1 MNSCRHILKGCLTI
15 IVLFSMVMPVF
26 AVSYQAYRTLGEEQ
40 IKDETYEDAL
50 KSLQKAYRINP
61 KDVRTIDLIGIAYM
75 ESGSLQ
81 RAMIRFK
88 KTVMLEPGYFI
99 GFYHMGKLYEKMK
112 NAKEKAVHMY
122 KKAISLNQDFAPA
135 HESLGEIYFEDGSF
149 KKAKIHFE
157 ILSKMY
163 PDNTYYMGKLVKCF
177 VNGKN
182 HEKAISVLQILL
194 LKKPAEAKLLN
205 LLAYSLAK
213 QGHLERARKH
223 LRKALELSPTFVEA
237 MCNLGE
243 VESMDGNLENA
254 INYYENATRIKPG
267 FVRAYYLL
275 GKAYS
280 VMDIM
285 ESGGA
290 KSKYLQKSIDTL
302 DEGLSV
308 ALTVGDKESI
318 SGIYYQNGLNYLRE
332 KEYLSASEMFYEAV
346 KRKKKNINFAL
357 GLARSYIFMGKT
369 EKAEPILE
377 GLERKVEN
385 NFKVLLVYGE
395 FYMQEEKYSKARRYF
410 KKALRVNSRSRK
422 VRKNL
427 RKIEQMEY

>member
-1 MNSCRHILKGCLTI
+1 MNNCRYMINSCFAI
-15 IVLFSMVMPVF
+15 IILFSMAMPSF

-40 IKDETYEDAL
+40 IRDGTYEDAL
-50 KSLQKAYRINP
+50 ISLQKAYRINP
-61 KDVRTIDLIGIAYM
+61 KDIKTIDLIGIAYM
-75 ESGSLQ
+75 ETGSLQ
-81 RAMIRFK
+81 RALTRFK
-88 KTVMLEPGYFI
+88 KVVMLEPGYFI

-112 NAKEKAVHMY
+112 TAKKKAVHMY
-122 KKAISLNQDFAPA
+122 KKAISLNQEFAPA
-135 HESLGEIYFEDGSF
+135 HESLGEIYFRDASF

-163 PDNTYYMGKLVKCF
+163 PDNTYYMGNLVRCFVKSKNYEKAVLVLQKLLVK
-177 VNGKN
+177 
-182 HEKAISVLQILL
+182 
-194 LKKPAEAKLLN
+194 KPKEPKLLN

-213 QGHLERARKH
+213 QGHLDSARKQ
-223 LRKALELSPTFVEA
+223 LGKALELSPTFVEA

-254 INYYENATRIKPG
+254 INYYENATRIKPD

-290 KSKYLQKSIDTL
+290 KSKYLRKSIDTL
-302 DEGLSV
+302 EEGLAV
-308 ALTVGDKESI
+308 ARTVGDEENI
-318 SGIYYQNGLNYLRE
+318 AGLYYQNGLNYLRK

-346 KRKKKNINFAL
+346 ERKKNNINFAL

-369 EKAEPILE
+369 AKAEPILE
-377 GLERKVEN
+377 GLDRKAGN
-385 NFKVLLVYGE
+385 SFKVLLVYGE
-395 FYMQEEKYSKARRYF
+395 FYMQDEKYGKARRYF

-422 VRKNL
+422 ARNNL